1 MFWALVRRDLKLA
14 TRLGGGGAMGL
25 VFFLSLVTVMPFA
38 VGPDLNLLSRIGA
51 AILWVAAMLATL
63 LGLDRIFQAEEEDGS
78 LDLLLMSP
86 LPLPL
91 IVLAK
96 GLAHWL
102 ATGLPLVLAAPLLG
116 LLLALEPIVLGA
128 VTLTLLVGTPA
139 LTFLGVVGAAL
150 TAGLRRGGL
159 ILPILVMPLMVPVL
173 IFGVAA
179 SNAVLE
185 ATTPFAPPLML
196 LMAASLFALVAG
208 VIAGAASL
216 RHAGG

>member
-14 TRLGGGGAMGL
+14 ARIGGGGAMGL

-38 VGPDLNLLSRIGA
+38 VGPDLNLLARIGA

-78 LDLLLMSP
+78 LDLLMMSP

-91 IVLAK
+91 VVLAK

-116 LLLALEPIVLGA
+116 LLLALQPVVLGA

-159 ILPILVMPLMVPVL
+159 ILPVLVMPLMVPVL
-173 IFGVAA
+173 IFGVSA
-179 SNAVLE
+179 SNAALE
-185 ATTPFAPPLML
+185 ATTPFIQPLML
-196 LMAASLFALVAG
+196 LVAASLFALVAG

>member
-1 MFWALVRRDLKLA
+1 MFWALVSRDLKLA
-14 TRLGGGGAMGL
+14 TRIGGGGAMGL
-25 VFFLSLVTVMPFA
+25 VFFLSLVTLMPFA

-78 LDLLLMSP
+78 LDLLMMSP
-86 LPLPL
+86 LPLSL

-102 ATGLPLVLAAPLLG
+102 ATGLPLVLVAPLLG

-159 ILPILVMPLMVPVL
+159 ILPILVRPWMVPVL
-173 IFGVAA
+173 IFGVSA
-179 SNAVLE
+179 SNAALE
-185 ATTPFAPPLML
+185 ATTPFIQPLFL
-196 LMAASLFALVAG
+196 LIAASLFAMVAG

>member
-14 TRLGGGGAMGL
+14 ARIGGGGAMGL

-38 VGPDLNLLSRIGA
+38 VGPDLNLLARIGA

-78 LDLLLMSP
+78 LDLLMMSP

-91 IVLAK
+91 VVLAK

-116 LLLALEPIVLGA
+116 LLLALQPVVLGA

-173 IFGVAA
+173 IFGVSA
-179 SNAVLE
+179 SNAALE
-185 ATTPFAPPLML
+185 ASTPFLPPLML
-196 LMAASLFALVAG
+196 LVAASLFALVAG

>member
-1 MFWALVRRDLKLA
+1 
-14 TRLGGGGAMGL
+14 
-25 VFFLSLVTVMPFA
+25 
-38 VGPDLNLLSRIGA
+38 
-51 AILWVAAMLATL
+51 
-63 LGLDRIFQAEEEDGS
+63 
-78 LDLLLMSP
+78 
-86 LPLPL
+86 
-91 IVLAK
+91 
-96 GLAHWL
+96 
-102 ATGLPLVLAAPLLG
+102 
-116 LLLALEPIVLGA
+116 
-128 VTLTLLVGTPA
+128 LLVGTPA

-196 LMAASLFALVAG
+196 LIAASLFALVAG

>member
-1 MFWALVRRDLKLA
+1 MFWALVSRDLKLA
-14 TRLGGGGAMGL
+14 ARIGGGGTMGL

-38 VGPDLNLLSRIGA
+38 VGPDLNLLARIGA

-78 LDLLLMSP
+78 LDLLMMSP

-91 IVLAK
+91 VVLAK

-102 ATGLPLVLAAPLLG
+102 ATGLPLVIAAPLLG
-116 LLLALEPIVLGA
+116 LLLALQPVVLGA

-159 ILPILVMPLMVPVL
+159 ILPVLVMPLMVPVL

-179 SNAVLE
+179 SNAAFE
-185 ATTPFAPPLML
+185 ATTPFLQPLL
-196 LMAASLFALVAG
+196 LLVAASLFALVAG
-208 VIAGAASL
+208 IIAGAASL